1 MKTIRLVL
9 LFCFILS
16 VPLHSIA
23 QERRS
28 IEVDDQFKMAN
39 VGDPQ
44 PSPDGKWI
52 AYTVRTTSLKDE
64 KSETRIWMLPTSGG
78 EAIPMTAKGSSAGRP
93 RWSPDGKYLSFT
105 ASRDKGKSQVWI
117 LNRMGGEA
125 QQLTEIKQ
133 GISSYDWSPDAS
145 RLLLTIK
152 DAKADTTK
160 PKTAKPWVID
170 KLEFKQ
176 DRVGYLTEN
185 RHNHLYVFDVESK
198 ESRQIT
204 SGPWDASGAVWSPDG
219 KRIAFHS
226 NRTEE
231 PAANDDS
238 NIWVVAADDTT
249 KGANLLKLTQNP
261 IMDTSPAW
269 SPDGSL
275 IAYRTRTDKE
285 ASWYSS
291 VHLAV
296 VPSNGGAERVL
307 TEELDRRI
315 SSPKF
320 SADGQHIYFQLEDS
334 GESQIVRIDH
344 VSGQMERVVKGDLTA
359 SSYQLFGDDQIA
371 LMVSRSSHPGEVH
384 VYSGGTLKQ
393 MSRVNDAFLA
403 SVNLSRVENILFASK
418 DGTEIEGF
426 VHYPADY
433 DASKPYPTL
442 LRIHGGPVSQY
453 SHSFHFNSEVFAA
466 NGYVVLRTNPRGSS
480 GYGQDFSTAIF
491 ADWGEKD
498 SEDVIAGVEYL
509 VNKGISDPARLGL
522 GGWSYGGMLTNYV
535 IVRTGMFS
543 AATSGASMAHAIPMY
558 GHDHYQRIWEEEMG
572 LPWENK
578 EGWERISPLNDVDN
592 ISTPTLWVGGEKD
605 WNVPIINSENFY
617 QSMKRMGI
625 DTQLV
630 VYPGQPHSLLVPSY
644 RKDVLERYLAWYD
657 KYLKP
662 MPDEL

>member
-1 MKTIRLVL
+1 
-9 LFCFILS
+9 
-16 VPLHSIA
+16 
-23 QERRS
+23 
-28 IEVDDQFKMAN
+28 
-39 VGDPQ
+39 
-44 PSPDGKWI
+44 
-52 AYTVRTTSLKDE
+52 
-64 KSETRIWMLPTSGG
+64 
-78 EAIPMTAKGSSAGRP
+78 
-93 RWSPDGKYLSFT
+93 
-105 ASRDKGKSQVWI
+105 
-117 LNRMGGEA
+117 
-125 QQLTEIKQ
+125 
-133 GISSYDWSPDAS
+133 
-145 RLLLTIK
+145 
-152 DAKADTTK
+152 
-160 PKTAKPWVID
+160 
-170 KLEFKQ
+170 
-176 DRVGYLTEN
+176 
-185 RHNHLYVFDVESK
+185 
-198 ESRQIT
+198 
-204 SGPWDASGAVWSPDG
+204 
-219 KRIAFHS
+219 
-226 NRTEE
+226 
-231 PAANDDS
+231 
-238 NIWVVAADDTT
+238 
-249 KGANLLKLTQNP
+249 
-261 IMDTSPAW
+261 
-269 SPDGSL
+269 
-275 IAYRTRTDKE
+275 
-285 ASWYSS
+285 
-291 VHLAV
+291 
-296 VPSNGGAERVL
+296 
-307 TEELDRRI
+307 
-315 SSPKF
+315 
-320 SADGQHIYFQLEDS
+320 
-334 GESQIVRIDH
+334 
-344 VSGQMERVVKGDLTA
+344 
-359 SSYQLFGDDQIA
+359 
-371 LMVSRSSHPGEVH
+371 
-384 VYSGGTLKQ
+384 
-393 MSRVNDAFLA
+393 LA
-403 SVNLSRVENILFASK
+403 SVNLSRVENIHFASK

-509 VNKGISDPARLGL
+509 VNKGVSDPARLGL